1 MYQKIKELAD
11 KAELPFQAEYGDHY
25 QRFAEL
31 VIEECLDVLKTEH
44 SVKHCAYTTFQLG
57 IVKCTIEQAETAIR
71 NHFKEK

>member
-1 MYQKIKELAD
+1 MYKKIKELAD

-25 QRFAEL
+25 QRLAEL

-57 IVKCTIEQAETAIR
+57 IVECTVDKVEQAIKNR
-71 NHFKEK
+71 FKD